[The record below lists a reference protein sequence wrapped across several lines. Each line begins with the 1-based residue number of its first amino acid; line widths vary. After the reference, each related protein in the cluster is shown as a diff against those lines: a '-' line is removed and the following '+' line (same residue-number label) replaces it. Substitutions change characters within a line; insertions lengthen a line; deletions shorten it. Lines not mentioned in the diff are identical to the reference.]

1 MGEWAEIR
9 DNYYMLNKTSG
20 ELYEITPCYDQP
32 PVFTYI
38 NCRMSYGY
46 DIQKLVVCDDVLWGF
61 GNNIAARMPMKF
73 DAETIEWDDAEK
85 RQPSAMAVLVMD
97 RSVRMCPHSFMRKI
111 MSD

>member
-46 DIQKLVVCDDVLWGF
+46 DIQNWLYVMMYYGDL
-61 GNNIAARMPMKF
+61 
-73 DAETIEWDDAEK
+73 ETILLPE
-85 RQPSAMAVLVMD
+85 
-97 RSVRMCPHSFMRKI
+97 CP
-111 MSD
+111 